1 MQFIRKW
8 GMMDG
13 RGCLWSS
20 LCQSNMAVLPTH
32 SANCSPFYPVLKE
45 MSLGDTSTLP
55 GDSQRRS
62 CRNRMWGTE
71 TMKLAWGYILGPR
84 ACPMT

>member
-32 SANCSPFYPVLKE
+32 SANCSPFYPVLK
-45 MSLGDTSTLP
+45 GDVTWRHLYP
-55 GDSQRRS
+55 P
-62 CRNRMWGTE
+62 WGFSE
-71 TMKLAWGYILGPR
+71 KIMQEQDVGH
-84 ACPMT
+84 